1 MRPAHRTP
9 AAGGSF
15 SRRFTD
21 YTGIFFDEFAP
32 ESAWIRECGTI
43 HLPPLAGVRG
53 LVLRGEVRP
62 HPSARGLE
70 ASAPGL
76 TFLLNDRPAGT
87 LIAPSP
93 GPWEITL
100 ALPSDPRP
108 QTPDPAAQTPDPKP
122 ETLVLTLRLTGT
134 TLTNTLAWLGR
145 VSGLAPLQRFRAQNK
160 NRQLRLISIA
170 TLDGEL
176 IYDFSVRHAPYSS
189 SYARAHAQ
197 LGLNIA
203 GFLTADLGVGESARC
218 MVRAADAA
226 GLSTALVP
234 LKLNCKNRLGDQT
247 YAARLQDDNPHG
259 VNVVHVDPPASRD
272 LDHHH
277 GTAFRADKY
286 NIGYFAWELPEF
298 PDAWTSAFDYYDE
311 IWTPSDF
318 ATAAIAM
325 KSPLPVVTMPH
336 AISFARPTD
345 STAALR
351 ARLGLPAGKFLFLT
365 LFDLNSYAE
374 RKNPRAVIA
383 AFRLAFAAAQRT
395 AGFSTAESPAALVIK
410 VQNVTGNET
419 DFAALRASVADLPGT
434 VLLTET
440 LSRADIYALEAA
452 CDCFVSLHRSEGF
465 GLAVAEAMF
474 LGKPV
479 IATDWSATAEF
490 VDASNGCPVHAPLVT
505 LDRNH
510 GPYAKGSTWADPD
523 PAHAAEHMRRLFADP
538 ALCARLGA
546 AARTTIESRFSPA
559 AIGARYRRRLA
570 AIATF

>member
-1 MRPAHRTP
+1 MPTISS
-9 AAGGSF
+9 GGDHKVASILIF
-15 SRRFTD
+15 S
-21 YTGIFFDEFAP
+21 
-32 ESAWIRECGTI
+32 
-43 HLPPLAGVRG
+43 LA
-53 LVLRGEVRP
+53 
-62 HPSARGLE
+62 S
-70 ASAPGL
+70 
-76 TFLLNDRPAGT
+76 
-87 LIAPSP
+87 
-93 GPWEITL
+93 
-100 ALPSDPRP
+100 
-108 QTPDPAAQTPDPKP
+108 
-122 ETLVLTLRLTGT
+122 
-134 TLTNTLAWLGR
+134 
-145 VSGLAPLQRFRAQNK
+145 LQRFRSQNK
-160 NRQLRLISIA
+160 NRQLRLVSIA
-170 TLDGEL
+170 TPDGEL

-189 SYARAHAQ
+189 AFARTHTP

-226 GLSTALVP
+226 GLTATLVQ
-234 LKLNCKNRLGDQT
+234 LKLNCKNRQGDQT
-247 YAARLQDDNPHG
+247 YAARLQAENPHD
-259 VNVVHVDPPASRD
+259 VNVVHIDPPASRD

-277 GTAFRADKY
+277 GPAFRADKY

-318 ATAAIAM
+318 ATTAIAQ
-325 KSPLPVVTMPH
+325 KSPLPVLTMPH
-336 AISFARPTD
+336 AISFARPTET
-345 STAALR
+345 TATLR

-383 AFRLAFAAAQRT
+383 AFRLAFAAASASARSDGFPT
-395 AGFSTAESPAALVIK
+395 ADIAPSSDPALVIK
-410 VQNVTGNET
+410 VQNVAGNEA

-465 GLAVAEAMF
+465 GLAVAEAMY

-479 IATDWSATAEF
+479 ISTDWSATSEF
-490 VDASNGCPVHAPLVT
+490 VNTSNGCPVRAPLVT

-523 PAHAAEHMRRLFADP
+523 PAHAAEYMRRLFADP
-538 ALCARLGA
+538 ALCAALGA
-546 AARTTIESRFSPA
+546 AARATIESRFSPA
-559 AIGARYRRRLA
+559 AIGTRYRRRLEV
-570 AIATF
+570 IATF

>member
-1 MRPAHRTP
+1 MCSAHRTP
-9 AAGGSF
+9 PTGGAF
-15 SRRFTD
+15 SRRFSD
-21 YTGIFFDEFAP
+21 YEGIFFDDFAP
-32 ESAWIRECGTI
+32 DSAWIRECGTI
-43 HLPPLAGVRG
+43 HLPPLGGMHG
-53 LVLRGEVRP
+53 LVIRGEFRP
-62 HPSARGLE
+62 HPAARGLE
-70 ASAPGL
+70 TSAPGL
-76 TFLLNDRPAGT
+76 ALSLNDRPAGT
-87 LIAPSP
+87 LISPSP

-100 ALPSDPRP
+100 TLPPS
-108 QTPDPAAQTPDPKP
+108 PDPTSQT
-122 ETLVLTLRLTGT
+122 LTLRLSGT
-134 TLTNTLAWLGR
+134 STTNTLAWLGR

-160 NRQLRLISIA
+160 NRQLRLLSIA

-189 SYARAHAQ
+189 AFARAHAQ

-226 GLSTALVP
+226 GLPTALVP
-234 LKLNCKNRLGDQT
+234 LKLHCKNRLGDQT
-247 YAARLQDDNPHG
+247 YASRLQADNLHD

-277 GTAFRADKY
+277 GAAFRAGKY

-298 PDAWTSAFDYYDE
+298 PDAWISAFDYFDE
-311 IWTPSDF
+311 IWTPSEF

-325 KSPLPVVTMPH
+325 KSPLPVLTMPH
-336 AISFARPTD
+336 AISFARPTE

-351 ARLGLPAGKFLFLT
+351 ARLALPAEKFLFLT

-374 RKNPRAVIA
+374 RKNPAAVIA
-383 AFRLAFAAAQRT
+383 AFRRAALPA
-395 AGFSTAESPAALVIK
+395 AGAALVVKI
-410 VQNVTGNET
+410 QNVTGNEAA
-419 DFAALRASVADLPGT
+419 FAALRASVDDLPGT
-434 VLLTET
+434 VLLSET

-465 GLAVAEAMF
+465 GLAVAEAMY

-490 VDASNGCPVHAPLVT
+490 VNASNGCPVRAPLIT

-523 PAHAAEHMRRLFADP
+523 PTHAAVYMRRLAADP
-538 ALCARLGA
+538 TLCASLGT
-546 AARTTIESRFSPA
+546 AARATIESRFSPA
-559 AIGARYRRRLA
+559 TIGARYRRRLET
-570 AIATF
+570 IATF

>member
-9 AAGGSF
+9 PAGGAY

-21 YTGIFFDEFAP
+21 YAGIFFDDFAP
-32 ESAWIRECGTI
+32 DSAWLRERATL
-43 HLPPLAGVRG
+43 HLPPLGGVRG
-53 LVLRGEVRP
+53 LVLRGDFRP

-70 ASAPGL
+70 TAPPGL
-76 TFLLNDRPAGT
+76 DVFLNDRPAGSLT
-87 LIAPSP
+87 GLSP
-93 GPWEITL
+93 GPWSLTL
-100 ALPSDPRP
+100 ALPASDR
-108 QTPDPAAQTPDPKP
+108 A
-122 ETLVLTLRLTGT
+122 TLSLRLTGIAV
-134 TLTNTLAWLGR
+134 TNALAWLGR
-145 VSGLAPLQRFRAQNK
+145 LSGLAPLQRFRAQNK
-160 NRQLRLISIA
+160 NRQLRLVSLA

-189 SYARAHAQ
+189 AYARAHAQ

-226 GLSTALVP
+226 GLPSALVP
-234 LKLNCKNRLGDQT
+234 LKLHCKNRLGDPT
-247 YAARLQDDNPHG
+247 YATRLQDENPHD
-259 VNVVHVDPPASRD
+259 VNVVHIDPPAARD

-277 GTAFRADKY
+277 GPAFRTGKY

-298 PDAWTSAFDYYDE
+298 PDAWTSAFDYFDE

-318 ATAAIAM
+318 VTAALVL
-325 KSPLPVVTMPH
+325 KSPLPVLTMPH
-336 AISFARPTD
+336 AISFARPTE
-345 STAALR
+345 STAELR
-351 ARLGLPAGKFLFLT
+351 AHLGLPAGKFLFLT

-383 AFRLAFAAAQRT
+383 AFRLAFSFSERSGGFPTAASSSAAAQ
-395 AGFSTAESPAALVIK
+395 PALVIK
-410 VQNVTGNET
+410 VQNVAGNEAA
-419 DFAALRASVADLPGT
+419 FAALQASLADLPDT
-434 VLLTET
+434 VLLTAT

-465 GLAVAEAMF
+465 GLAVAEAMY

-490 VDASNGCPVHAPLVT
+490 VNTSNGCPVRAPLVT

-510 GPYAKGSTWADPD
+510 GPYGKGSTWADPD

-538 ALCARLGA
+538 TLCATLGA
-546 AARTTIESRFSPA
+546 AARATIETRFSPA
-559 AIGARYRRRLA
+559 AIGARYRRRLE